1 VTDYV
6 ETLALR
12 LAQAHGHRAEAYELA
27 VKAEDF
33 AEWHDV
39 PLDERLRF
47 ARLFCADPSP
57 RQSRASPQLAA
68 RARVAACCHHK

>member
-12 LAQAHGHRAEAYELA
+12 LAQAHGHRAEAYQLA

-47 ARLFCADPSP
+47 ARLFCAECNRIWNGEP
-57 RQSRASPQLAA
+57 
-68 RARVAACCHHK
+68 